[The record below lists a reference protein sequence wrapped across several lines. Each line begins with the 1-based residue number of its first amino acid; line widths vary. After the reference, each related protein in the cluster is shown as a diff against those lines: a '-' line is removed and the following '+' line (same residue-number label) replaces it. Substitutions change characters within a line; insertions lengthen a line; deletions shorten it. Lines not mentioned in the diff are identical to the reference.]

1 MHRILFVFLDGI
13 GLGPPGP
20 DNPFST
26 HDPDALHRL
35 SDGAPWTHDLSPQS
49 TGHRLVRRLDA
60 TLRIEGLPQSGTGQA
75 SLFTGLN
82 CAAQVGR
89 HFGPFPHSAT
99 YEVLDHENLFHH
111 VQALA
116 PAPSPTAFAN
126 AFPPQFFD
134 ASSRRW
140 TVTTRCCAGADVQLR
155 DLDALQADR
164 AVAADLTAQA
174 WRDALHL
181 DVLPQTAAQAAQ
193 ALFATHRDH
202 MFTLFEYFQTDKA
215 GHDRGD
221 LTPAVVLE
229 RLDAFFGRLL
239 DLLDPTQDTLVVTSD
254 HGNLE
259 DTTHTQ
265 HTRHPVP
272 LFVYGWAA
280 PHFTEA
286 HDLTDITPAI
296 VEALRASVENQ

>member
-26 HDPDALHRL
+26 HESDALHRL

-49 TGHRLVRRLDA
+49 TRHRLVRPLDA
-60 TLRIEGLPQSGTGQA
+60 TLGIEGLPQSGTGQA

-99 YEVLDHENLFHH
+99 YEVLDQENLFHH

-116 PAPSPTAFAN
+116 PIPDSTAFAN

-140 TVTTRCCAGADVQLR
+140 TVTTRCCAGADVPLR

-181 DVLPQTAAQAAQ
+181 DVSPQTAAQAAQ

-202 MFTLFEYFQTDKA
+202 TFTLFEYFQTDKV

-229 RLDAFFGRLL
+229 QLDAFFGRLL
-239 DLLDPTQDTLVVTSD
+239 DLLDPAQDTLVVTSD

-265 HTRHPVP
+265 HTRHSVP
-272 LFVYGWAA
+272 LFVHGWAA
-280 PHFTEA
+280 PHFAEA
-286 HDLTDITPAI
+286 RDLTDVTPA
-296 VEALRASVENQ
+296 VVDALRAEAYGQ